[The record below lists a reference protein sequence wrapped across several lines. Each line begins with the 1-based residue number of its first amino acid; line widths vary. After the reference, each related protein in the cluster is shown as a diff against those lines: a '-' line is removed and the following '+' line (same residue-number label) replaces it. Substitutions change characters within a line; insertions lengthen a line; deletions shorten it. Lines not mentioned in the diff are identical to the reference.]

1 MKVHSDN
8 LVYSGAY
15 LNANKI
21 PYRQEFTNLNKAPYL
36 FTKNAEWI
44 NKSRMGWHVYAHSKY
59 YNRFISDI
67 GHLTYNDDG
76 TIAPYFNILS
86 DKAIPHISLY
96 SADNIKISKKDL
108 FIDGNRVPLD
118 KNGNIQIN
126 FRPALDFYKQAKSL
140 NFLWK
145 EQEVTFQKNSSL
157 KVI

>member
-8 LVYSGAY
+8 FVYSGAY

-21 PYRQEFTNLNKAPYL
+21 PYRQEFTNLSKAPYL

-44 NKSRMGWHVYAHSKY
+44 TNQEWVACSCYSKY
-59 YNRFISDI
+59 YNRFISDV

-96 SADNIKISKKDL
+96 QADNIEISKKDL

-126 FRPALDFYKQAKSL
+126 LGPALDFSQ
-140 NFLWK
+140 
-145 EQEVTFQKNSSL
+145 TG
-157 KVI
+157 